1 MKSKNF
7 KILALNQL
15 RGHWGAVIAALIVP
29 SLAVTALSLLT
40 SLPIQIYNMF
50 AAGPYFFGDVNA
62 GYVPAATAQEFLLS
76 IPAFLGEIAVF
87 VVSAA
92 TMYGISRY
100 LLKFVRGG
108 QPVIGEIFGG
118 FTRGAETFG
127 RAVLLQLLIA
137 VFTALWSLLFVI
149 PGIIAAY
156 RYSMAFYIMADN
168 DNISAADAL
177 NASKEMMRGHKWEL
191 FKLHLSFIGWIIL
204 CIITCGIG
212 FIFLSP
218 YMNAAQADFY
228 EYLRGIRS
236 AGAGYADARQ
246 TF

>member
-7 KILALNQL
+7 KTLALNQL

-29 SLAVTALSLLT
+29 SLAVAALSLLT
-40 SLPIQIYNMF
+40 NLPLQIYSIFTRSSQFYSDSYGAYYHMSSTI
-50 AAGPYFFGDVNA
+50 P
-62 GYVPAATAQEFLLS
+62 TLLS

-87 VVSAA
+87 VLSAA
-92 TMYGISRY
+92 LLYGVSRY
-100 LLKFVRGG
+100 LLKFVRGA

-118 FTRGAETFG
+118 FTSGAEKFG
-127 RAVLLQLLIA
+127 RAVLLQLLISI
-137 VFTALWSLLFVI
+137 FTALWSLLFII
-149 PGIIAAY
+149 PGIIAGY
-156 RYSMAFYIMADN
+156 RYSMAFYILADN
-168 DNISAADAL
+168 DNISALDAL

-191 FKLHLSFIGWIIL
+191 FKLHLSFIGWILL
-204 CIITCGIG
+204 CIITGGIG

-218 YMNAAQADFY
+218 YMSTAQANFY

-236 AGAGYADARQ
+236 AGAEYISPQQ

>member
-15 RGHWGAVIAALIVP
+15 RGRWGAVIAALIVP
-29 SLAVTALSLLT
+29 SLALAALSLLT
-40 SLPIQIYNMF
+40 SLPLQIYNMF
-50 AAGPYFFGDVNA
+50 AAGPYYFGDA
-62 GYVPAATAQEFLLS
+62 GASYVPAAAMRETLLS
-76 IPAFLGEIAVF
+76 VPAFLGEIAVF
-87 VVSAA
+87 VLSAA
-92 TMYGISRY
+92 LLYGISRY

-127 RAVLLQLLIA
+127 RTVLLRLLIA

-149 PGIIAAY
+149 PGIIAGY
-156 RYSMAFYIMADN
+156 RYSMAFYILADN
-168 DNISAADAL
+168 DNISAHDAL
-177 NASKEMMRGHKWEL
+177 KASKEMMRGHKWEL

-204 CIITCGIG
+204 CCITCGIG

-218 YMNAAQADFY
+218 YINTAQANFY

-236 AGAGYADARQ
+236 AGAAYAGAPQ

>member
-15 RGHWGAVIAALIVP
+15 SGHWGAVIAALIVP
-29 SLAVTALSLLT
+29 ALAVAALSFVT
-40 SLPIQIYNMF
+40 NLPLQIYNMF

-62 GYVPAATAQEFLLS
+62 GYVSVATAREFLLS

-87 VVSAA
+87 VISAA
-92 TMYGISRY
+92 LLYGISRY
-100 LLKFVRGG
+100 LIRFVRGA

-118 FTRGAETFG
+118 FTGGAEKFG
-127 RAVLLQLLIA
+127 RAVLLRLLISI
-137 VFTALWSLLFVI
+137 FTALWSLLFVI

-156 RYSMAFYIMADN
+156 RYSMAFYILADN
-168 DNISAADAL
+168 DNISALDAL
-177 NASKEMMRGHKWEL
+177 NAGKEMMRGHKWQL

-204 CIITCGIG
+204 CCLTCGIG

-218 YMNAAQADFY
+218 YINTAQANFY

-236 AGAGYADARQ
+236 AGAEYASPQQ